1 MPITDR
7 RRRWGVRLTG
17 ALVVAI
23 LIYIFRVQLLQGA
36 GRFLV
41 AEDAP
46 QSTEVLVVLGGN
58 SLERATEALNWY
70 RAGRVKLL
78 VCTGGNIPSAL
89 EAVGQPM
96 FEAEL
101 TRKFLLEQ
109 GVDTNRVIA
118 LTGSTS
124 TLEESQEVRAWAE
137 AQGLREITVL
147 SSRFHTGRVKRVFE
161 KAFAD
166 SPTLVYT
173 AGAPALGYDEDE
185 WWKSEEGLIMVNNEY
200 IKSLYYLLKY

>member
-1 MPITDR
+1 MQITDR
-7 RRRWGVRLTG
+7 RRRWGVRFTG
-17 ALVVAI
+17 VLVVAI
-23 LIYIFRVQLLQGA
+23 LLYIFRVQLLQGA
-36 GRFLV
+36 GRLLV
-41 AEDAP
+41 EEDAP
-46 QSTEVLVVLGGN
+46 ASTEVLVVLGGN

-70 RAGRVKLL
+70 REGRVKRL

-109 GVDTNRVIA
+109 GVDSNRVIA

-137 AQGLREITVL
+137 AQGIPEVTVL
-147 SSRFHTGRVKRVFE
+147 SSRFHTGRVKRVFS
-161 KAFAD
+161 KTFD
-166 SPTLVYT
+166 GSKVQVYT
-173 AGAPALGYDEDE
+173 AGAPALGYNEDE

>member
-17 ALVVAI
+17 VLVIAI
-23 LIYIFRVQLLQGA
+23 LMYIFRVQLLQGA
-36 GRFLV
+36 GSFLV
-41 AEDAP
+41 DEDAP

-70 RAGRVKLL
+70 RSGRVKLI
-78 VCTGGNIPSAL
+78 VCTGGNVPTAL
-89 EAVGQPM
+89 EAVGMPM

-101 TRKFLLEQ
+101 TRRYLLEQ
-109 GVDTNRVIA
+109 GVDSARVIA
-118 LTGSTS
+118 LTASTS
-124 TLEESQEVRAWAE
+124 TLEESQEVRAWATLHALPE
-137 AQGLREITVL
+137 LTVL
-147 SSRFHTGRVKRVFE
+147 SSRFHTGRVRRVFE
-161 KAFAD
+161 KTFAGTD
-166 SPTLVYT
+166 TRVHV
-173 AGAPALGYDEDE
+173 AGAPALGYDENE